1 LLSRGYSF
9 DTPSIVL
16 APSTPQKG
24 NTPQKGDSLEYDH
37 NGDFVA
43 TPRRN
48 DMSQS
53 PDSRNGPFGTSFSC
67 ASMDEGDRADMSDSM
82 GYFEQEESS
91 EIEIKPVAT
100 STPKGNRRLTV
111 STGLDS
117 IVEVLTPRSAR
128 GQHFDVSDLYRNENP
143 SLDGSSRAEERVGPV
158 GDGISSSL
166 SGPGETM
173 EKGMLPIELSEKVA
187 KREISRDPTRATS
200 ASKNRSVAPR
210 SSTPTLG
217 KVLAKD
223 QKQRFTLGSS
233 SSTPSGAAGY
243 KVCIVSGFGSLSA
256 DFFDSG
262 QQVGRRPGLL
272 VDRVTTLQAGPKNS
286 ARPVE
291 RQILRQ
297 RGPPPEQARRHL
309 AGPVTMGRT
318 LQLRLGHLP
327 LR

>member
-1 LLSRGYSF
+1 LLLPGYSF

-43 TPRRN
+43 TRR
-48 DMSQS
+48 DGMSQS
-53 PDSRNGPFGTSFSC
+53 PDGRNGSFGTSFSC
-67 ASMDEGDRADMSDSM
+67 ASMDEGDRTDMSDSM
-82 GYFEQEESS
+82 SYFEQEESS

-111 STGLDS
+111 STELDS

-128 GQHFDVSDLYRNENP
+128 RQHFDVSDLYRNE
-143 SLDGSSRAEERVGPV
+143 SLGLDGSSGGGERVGSV
-158 GDGISSSL
+158 GDSVFSSL
-166 SGPGETM
+166 ASPGETV
-173 EKGMLPIELSEKVA
+173 EKEMLPIELSEKVA
-187 KREISRDPTRATS
+187 KRDVSRDPTRATS

-233 SSTPSGAAGY
+233 SSAPSGAAGY
-243 KVCIVSGFGSLSA
+243 KVCIVSGFGSVSA
-256 DFFDSG
+256 D
-262 QQVGRRPGLL
+262 
-272 VDRVTTLQAGPKNS
+272 
-286 ARPVE
+286 
-291 RQILRQ
+291 ILI
-297 RGPPPEQARRHL
+297 A
-309 AGPVTMGRT
+309 ANK
-318 LQLRLGHLP
+318 
-327 LR
+327 